1 VAVNAASGELAWAVP
16 LGVTAELAEARQRT
30 GRPNAGGPIVTAGG
44 LVFIGAS
51 DDSKLRA
58 FDSRTGDELWAT
70 TLPLSGQAIP
80 VTYRGRNGKQ
90 YVAIVA
96 GGNAVADSSIAAGRP
111 ALIAFALP

>member
-1 VAVNAASGELAWAVP
+1 VP
-16 LGVTAELAEARQRT
+16 LGITAELAEARQRT
-30 GRPNAGGPIVTAGG
+30 GRPNVGGPIVTAGG

-51 DDSKLRA
+51 DDRKLRA

-70 TLPLSGQAIP
+70 LLPLAGQAVP
-80 VTYRGRNGKQ
+80 ATYLGRNKKQ

-96 GGNAVADSSIAAGRP
+96 GGGGVADSASGAGRP

>member
-1 VAVNAASGELAWAVP
+1 VAVNAVNGEIAWQVP
-16 LGVTAELAEARQRT
+16 LGMTAELAEARQRT

-51 DDSKLRA
+51 DDRKLRA
-58 FDSRTGDELWAT
+58 FDSRTGEELWAT
-70 TLPLSGQAIP
+70 PLPLPGQAVP
-80 VTYRGRNGKQ
+80 VTYLGRNRKQ

-96 GGNAVADSSIAAGRP
+96 GGSAVTDSATAAGRP